1 MLHADHQALKEPHEV
16 DICKYIDA
24 ATIEEINAK
33 MFQESLVKV
42 KKELIYERLPKNE
55 VEQAL
60 SNLKGRDA
68 RLADFQKLMKV
79 REAEMSSLR
88 KDHRETVRSVY
99 TERYNYG
106 YLTGYARKIRNICWP
121 ILEYLLNEISDLEAK
136 QEDESHSSGHLSPN
150 ALVKPSSSF
159 KGKEVAKGD

>member
-1 MLHADHQALKEPHEV
+1 MLRTDQALKEAHEV

-60 SNLKGRDA
+60 SNLK
-68 RLADFQKLMKV
+68 V
-79 REAEMSSLR
+79 
-88 KDHRETVRSVY
+88 
-99 TERYNYG
+99 
-106 YLTGYARKIRNICWP
+106 
-121 ILEYLLNEISDLEAK
+121 
-136 QEDESHSSGHLSPN
+136 
-150 ALVKPSSSF
+150 
-159 KGKEVAKGD
+159 